1 MKRQLIQSLVVMCA
15 LSVAL
20 TAQAG
25 IYTQS
30 NVTVISVK
38 SNVYGTCFLRYRYA
52 DGSNTAGA
60 TWTCNSAYGVNM
72 LNLAEMAFLTRN
84 SVNLML
90 DGTSGDYKS
99 LYAVE
104 FN

>member
-1 MKRQLIQSLVVMCA
+1 MKSQLIQGLVAMCA
-15 LSVAL
+15 LGVAA

-25 IYTQS
+25 SYTDS
-30 NVTVISVK
+30 RVTVISVK

-72 LNLAEMAFLTRN
+72 LNLAEMAFLTR
-84 SVNLML
+84 SPVNLQL
-90 DGTSGDYKS
+90 EGNGADYKP
-99 LYAVE
+99 LYSVE